1 MNAHEQENSF
11 KRCARCVMD
20 SRDPGISFDAH
31 GNCNYC
37 NEYFRREPL
46 IVHHGE
52 EGMRRLE
59 TIVEKIKAE
68 GAGKEYDCILGVS
81 GGVDSTYVA
90 YWAHKLGLRPLAVH
104 FDNGWNS
111 ELAVKNIENILKKLN
126 IDLYTYVVD
135 WEEFKDIQ
143 LSFLRASV
151 PNAEIPSDHGFLA
164 VLYKV
169 AKEKGIKYFLTGSNF
184 TTEGILP
191 PGYGYLSVDLRHII
205 GIHKKFGKVPMK
217 TFPKLSLSKYFFYR
231 FFCGLTKVPILDYLD
246 YNKAQAMSVIEK
258 ELDWRYYGGK
268 HYESIYTRFFQSYI
282 LPKKFGIDKRKAHL
296 ASLICSGQA
305 SREEAVAE
313 LQTEPYPPE
322 LLKQDKE
329 YVVKK
334 IGVSEQEFDGIM
346 AAPIKSHMEYP
357 NDSRIFSLLGR
368 LNAWRQR
375 RNVSSSLQHKRAQTA
390 DSTDPAPAETLGQ
403 AW

>member
-1 MNAHEQENSF
+1 
-11 KRCARCVMD
+11 MD
-20 SRDPGISFDAH
+20 SRDPDISFDAD

-46 IVHHGE
+46 IVHRGA
-52 EGMRRLE
+52 EGMKRLE
-59 TIVEKIKAE
+59 KIVEKIKAE

-111 ELAVKNIENILKKLN
+111 ELAVKNIENILNKLK

-135 WEEFKDIQ
+135 WEEFKDVQ
-143 LSFLRASV
+143 
-151 PNAEIPSDHGFLA
+151 IPSDHGFLA
-164 VLYKV
+164 VLYKI
-169 AKEKGIKYFLTGSNF
+169 AEQKGIKYFLTGSNF

-191 PGYGYLSVDLRHII
+191 PGYGYLSVDLRHIV

-217 TFPKLSLSKYFFYR
+217 TFPKLSLTKYFYYR
-231 FFCGLTKVPILDYLD
+231 FFRGLTKVPVLDYLD
-246 YNKAQAMSVIEK
+246 YNKSQAMQIIEK

-296 ASLICSGQA
+296 SSLICSNQI
-305 SREEAVAE
+305 SRSEAIEE
-313 LQTEPYPPE
+313 LSRDPYPPE
-322 LLKQDKE
+322 LLRQDKE

-334 IGVSEQEFDGIM
+334 IGVSEAEFDEIM
-346 AAPIKSHMEYP
+346 SSPVKSHMEYP
-357 NDSRIFSLLGR
+357 NNSRIFSVLSH

-375 RNVSSSLQHKRAQTA
+375 RNASRSAR
-390 DSTDPAPAETLGQ
+390 DTLTRGERL
-403 AW
+403 ATNS